1 MPGYGSPPANRALG
15 ALIHDLVDESRR
27 LLQQEWKL
35 AKLELKALGARI
47 GTGTLE
53 IAVGGVC
60 LALGGMSVLVGVA
73 IALADPWMHTHV
85 DLAIAFGVVILI
97 SFVTWLAKAG
107 IEALVTVDSVDE
119 KPMERAAAW
128 HNQPHKSVATSN

>member
-1 MPGYGSPPANRALG
+1 MPGYGSPQTNRALG
-15 ALIHDLVDESRR
+15 SLIHDLVDESRR

-60 LALGGMSVLVGVA
+60 FALGGISALVGVA
-73 IALADPWMHTHV
+73 LALADPWMHAHV
-85 DLAIAFGVVILI
+85 DLAIAFSVVILI

-107 IEALVTVDSVDE
+107 IEALVAVDSVDE
-119 KPMERAAAW
+119 KPMERTAW
-128 HNQPHKSVATSN
+128 HNQPRKSVATSN